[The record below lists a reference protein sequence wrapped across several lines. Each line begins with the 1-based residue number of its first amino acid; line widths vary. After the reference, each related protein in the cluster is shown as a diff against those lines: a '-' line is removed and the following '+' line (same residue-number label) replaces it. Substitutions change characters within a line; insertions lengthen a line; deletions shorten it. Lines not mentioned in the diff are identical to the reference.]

1 MRTKTKCVIAK
12 QLFIALLVL
21 ISFQSFADQKEIVFG
36 VVPQQ
41 SASKLAKQWGPLLE
55 AWSDVTGIKF
65 RFATARD
72 IPTFEERLAAGEYD
86 MAYMNPYHFTLVNHA
101 AGYTALAH
109 AKDKRIT
116 GIMVAQKDWNGAI
129 DSLND
134 QLLAFPAPRAFAA
147 SILTQSELRQKGVVI
162 TPKYVGAHDS
172 VYMAVAKGLYPAGGG
187 VMRTFNSIPESLREQ
202 LKIIYKTNSY
212 TPHAIAY
219 LNSLDTE
226 TAEQLRSSIDPLNQH
241 PKAKAMFDMLS
252 IKGFES
258 AKDSDWDD
266 IVGLGINL

>member
-109 AKDKRIT
+109 AMTEERERSFASGMNDHLSKPISKDLLIKMIFKWLSLSEENEKK
-116 GIMVAQKDWNGAI
+116 QGAK
-129 DSLND
+129 
-134 QLLAFPAPRAFAA
+134 F
-147 SILTQSELRQKGVVI
+147 
-162 TPKYVGAHDS
+162 KY
-172 VYMAVAKGLYPAGGG
+172 
-187 VMRTFNSIPESLREQ
+187 
-202 LKIIYKTNSY
+202 
-212 TPHAIAY
+212 
-219 LNSLDTE
+219 
-226 TAEQLRSSIDPLNQH
+226 
-241 PKAKAMFDMLS
+241 
-252 IKGFES
+252 
-258 AKDSDWDD
+258 
-266 IVGLGINL
+266 